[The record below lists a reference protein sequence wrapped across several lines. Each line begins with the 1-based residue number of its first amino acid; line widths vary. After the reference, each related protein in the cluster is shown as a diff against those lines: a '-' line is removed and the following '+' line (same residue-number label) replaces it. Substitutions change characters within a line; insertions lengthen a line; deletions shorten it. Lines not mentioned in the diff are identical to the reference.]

1 VVKLDVPVSASAR
14 TLVVEGAQRCVATL
28 SDGMRLTGCRAE
40 IAAGLSGELRV
51 DHAAAPLRVMVF
63 AQGRERP
70 ARLGLDLPVVP
81 GAPLPASTAV
91 PLTQGRIDRTLVV
104 EKDSVVRMSAD
115 SGVCGLFKGNDL
127 LAVDGLDSGCEIV
140 RLLSPGTYRALVRPF
155 GSYVVPGA
163 LKWSAEPIVALK
175 DGVNAEEWLAP
186 SEARLYRFQTQSKGS
201 VGFGVQTR
209 DEALDCAV
217 YDDGYRLLGEGC
229 QQFLTL
235 EKGSYLLTVRLPQK
249 SGAGPLRFKPVLL
262 GLAGAKAEVPQPYL
276 EDLFNRAGIGGRP

>member
-1 VVKLDVPVSASAR
+1 MLKLDVPAAASAR

-28 SDGMRLTGCRAE
+28 SDGMRQTGCRAE
-40 IAAGLSGELRV
+40 LGGGLSAELRV

-91 PLTQGRIDRTLVV
+91 PLTQGRIDRTIVV
-104 EKDSVVRMSAD
+104 DKDSVVRVSAD
-115 SGVCGLFKGNDL
+115 SGVCGLYKGNDL
-127 LAVDGLDSGCEIV
+127 LAVDGLDSGCELV

-155 GSYVVPGA
+155 GAYVVPGA
-163 LKWSAEPIVALK
+163 LKWTAEPIVALK

-209 DEALDCAV
+209 DEALDCAI

-235 EKGSYLLTVRLPQK
+235 DKGTYLLTVRLPQK
-249 SGAGPLRFKPVLL
+249 QGAAPLRFKPVLL